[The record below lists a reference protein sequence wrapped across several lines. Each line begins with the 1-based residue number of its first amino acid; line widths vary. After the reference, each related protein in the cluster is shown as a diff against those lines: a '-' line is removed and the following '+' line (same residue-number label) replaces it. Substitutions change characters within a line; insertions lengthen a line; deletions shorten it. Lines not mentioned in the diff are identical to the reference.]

1 MLCISRITDDVYSQ
15 KFGNG
20 HHKFYIELR
29 CNNTTTSDICSK
41 CTDKTGRIQ
50 HSRKFNHGTIHD
62 PIPDISHIYGGK
74 WYHDSVKKYG
84 TPTKESIE
92 FAEKYQRD
100 ARKDLPIMHLTL
112 PTPLA
117 NPLPTSLPTLLANP
131 LPIKPK
137 RSKPI
142 IEKTPYSVVNSVANK
157 LVHIDISS
165 PTHLETKIEE
175 IDGCQIEYIKLTPFD
190 HDGTSYF
197 KDSKNKLY
205 KKIKDKI
212 GPYVGKF
219 ENNSIMNVP
228 DSDDEST
235 LD

>member
-20 HHKFYIELR
+20 HNKFYIELR

-41 CTDKTGRIQ
+41 CIDKTGKVQ
-50 HSRKFNHGTIHD
+50 HSRKFNHGTINE
-62 PIPDISHIYGGK
+62 PIPDISHIYGSK

-84 TPTKESIE
+84 TPSNESIE

-100 ARKDLPIMHLTL
+100 ARKGFSDLPVLHLTL
-112 PTPLA
+112 P
-117 NPLPTSLPTLLANP
+117 LPTPKQVKS
-131 LPIKPK
+131 K
-137 RSKPI
+137 RSKPT

-157 LVHIDISS
+157 LVQIDISS
-165 PTHLETKIEE
+165 PTHLETKMEE
-175 IDGCQIEYIKLTPFD
+175 LDGCQIEYVKLTPFD
-190 HDGTSYF
+190 HNGTTYF

-219 ENNSIMNVP
+219 ENHSIIDVP
-228 DSDDEST
+228 DSDDESA

>member
-41 CTDKTGRIQ
+41 CSDKTGKVQ
-50 HSRKFNHGTIHD
+50 HSRKFNHGTIHE
-62 PIPDISHIYGGK
+62 PIPDNSHIYGGK

-84 TPTKESIE
+84 MPSNESIE

-100 ARKDLPIMHLTL
+100 ARKDLPVIHLTL
-112 PTPLA
+112 PMPLVAPLVAPLATPLII
-117 NPLPTSLPTLLANP
+117 PLPK
-131 LPIKPK
+131 KPK
-137 RSKPI
+137 RSKPM

-165 PTHLETKIEE
+165 PTHLETKMEE
-175 IDGCQIEYIKLTPFD
+175 IDGCQIEYVKLIPFD
-190 HDGTSYF
+190 HNGTTYF

-205 KKIKDKI
+205 KKINDKI

-219 ENNSIMNVP
+219 ENHSIMNVP
-228 DSDDEST
+228 DSDDESA

>member
-20 HHKFYIELR
+20 HNKFYIELR
-29 CNNTTTSDICSK
+29 CNNTTTSDICTK
-41 CTDKTGRIQ
+41 CSDKTGKVQ

-62 PIPDISHIYGGK
+62 PIPDNSHIYGSK

-84 TPTKESIE
+84 TPSNESIE

-100 ARKDLPIMHLTL
+100 ARKGFSDLSVLHLTL
-112 PTPLA
+112 PLPTPLST
-117 NPLPTSLPTLLANP
+117 PLSTPKQV
-131 LPIKPK
+131 KPK

-165 PTHLETKIEE
+165 PTHLETKMEE
-175 IDGCQIEYIKLTPFD
+175 IDGCQIEYVKLTPFD
-190 HDGTSYF
+190 HNGTTYF

-219 ENNSIMNVP
+219 ENDSIIDVP
-228 DSDDEST
+228 DSDDESA
-235 LD
+235 